1 MNIKK
6 AIERFPGGMM
16 VIPLLWGS
24 ILNTFA
30 PQVLGIGS
38 FSTQLAHGALPILAV
53 FFVCMGAEIQLRT
66 APRALKNGAAI
77 TLAKLVSGVL
87 IGLLVSR
94 LCGPQGFLG
103 LSGMAVIAAVT
114 NANMGLYAA
123 LTRQFGDEVDRG
135 ALAVLSILE
144 GPFVTMVALGLSGLA
159 RIPVLDLVATVLP
172 IVIGMVLGN
181 LDEDMR
187 KFLKS
192 GGDLLIPFF
201 AFGLGA
207 QINLHAILGAGL
219 SGIVLG
225 LVTLAAG
232 ACFNVLA
239 SRLAGGTGVGGM
251 AAATTAGNAV
261 ATPTAIAA
269 VDPRLGSL
277 VAVATPQIAASTIV
291 TSLLAPLVTAAYA
304 RWRMRRLPRGAAHEA
319 AVGAARDA
327 GHGSAPHREAA
338 PADAGG

>member
-1 MNIKK
+1 MKIKQ

-16 VIPLLWGS
+16 VIPLLWGGL
-24 ILNTFA
+24 LNTFA
-30 PQVLGIGS
+30 PKVLGIGS

-66 APRALKNGAAI
+66 APRALRNGAAI
-77 TLAKLVSGVL
+77 TLAKLASGVL
-87 IGLLVSR
+87 IGLLV
-94 LCGPQGFLG
+94 GKVFGANGFLG
-103 LSGMAVIAAVT
+103 LSGMAIIAAVT

-144 GPFVTMVALGLSGLA
+144 GPFVTMLALGLSGLA
-159 RIPVLDLVATVLP
+159 KIPVLDLVATVLP

-181 LDEDMR
+181 IDEDMR
-187 KFLKS
+187 RFLKS

-225 LVTLAAG
+225 LITLAVG
-232 ACFNVLA
+232 AVFNVIA
-239 SRLAGGTGVGGM
+239 SRLAGGSGVGGM
-251 AAATTAGNAV
+251 ASATTAGNAV

-277 VAVATPQIAASTIV
+277 VAAATPQIAASTIV
-291 TSLLAPLVTAAYA
+291 TSLLAPLLTAAYA
-304 RWRMRRLPRGAAHEA
+304 RWRTRRAAGTAEQVTIVEH
-319 AVGAARDA
+319 
-327 GHGSAPHREAA
+327 
-338 PADAGG
+338 ADA

>member
-1 MNIKK
+1 MKIKQ

-24 ILNTFA
+24 VLNTFA
-30 PQVLGIGS
+30 PRVLGIGS

-87 IGLLVSR
+87 IGLLVST
-94 LCGPQGFLG
+94 LFGAHGFLG
-103 LSGMAVIAAVT
+103 LSGMAIIAAVT

-159 RIPVLDLVATVLP
+159 KIPFLDLVATVLP
-172 IVIGMVLGN
+172 IVVGMALGN
-181 LDEDMR
+181 LDENMR

-207 QINLHAILGAGL
+207 QINLHTILGAGL

-225 LVTLAAG
+225 LITLAVG
-232 ACFNVLA
+232 ALFNVA
-239 SRLAGGTGVGGM
+239 AARLVGGSGVGGV
-251 AAATTAGNAV
+251 ASATTAGNAV

-277 VAVATPQIAASTIV
+277 VAVATPQIAASTII
-291 TSLLAPLVTAAYA
+291 TSLLAPLLTAAYA
-304 RWRMRRLPRGAAHEA
+304 RWRVRKITALYGRPVIEA
-319 AVGAARDA
+319 TAVK
-327 GHGSAPHREAA
+327 
-338 PADAGG
+338 

>member
-1 MNIKK
+1 MKIKK
-6 AIERFPGGMM
+6 ALERFPGGMM

-24 ILNTFA
+24 VLNTYA
-30 PQVLGIGS
+30 PRVLGIGS

-77 TLAKLVSGVL
+77 TLAKLASGVL

-94 LCGPQGFLG
+94 LFGAEGFLG
-103 LSGMAVIAAVT
+103 LSGMAIIAAVT

-123 LTRQFGDEVDRG
+123 LTRQFGDDVDRG

-159 RIPVLDLVATVLP
+159 KIPVLDLVATVLP
-172 IVIGMVLGN
+172 IAIGMVLGN
-181 LDEDMR
+181 LDDDMR

-207 QINLHAILGAGL
+207 QINLHAILGAGIP
-219 SGIVLG
+219 GIVLG
-225 LVTLAAG
+225 IITLVVG
-232 ACFNVLA
+232 AVFNVAA
-239 SRLAGGTGVGGM
+239 SRLSGGSGVGGV
-251 AAATTAGNAV
+251 ASATTAGNAV

-269 VDPRLGSL
+269 VDPHLGAL

-291 TSLLAPLVTAAYA
+291 TSLLAPLMTAAYA
-304 RWRMRRLPRGAAHEA
+304 RWRARREA
-319 AVGAARDA
+319 QPSGTVA
-327 GHGSAPHREAA
+327 GAA
-338 PADAGG
+338 PAES

>member
-1 MNIKK
+1 MKIKQ
-6 AIERFPGGMM
+6 AIERCPGGMM

-24 ILNTFA
+24 LLNTFA
-30 PQVLGIGS
+30 PKVLGIGS

-77 TLAKLVSGVL
+77 TLAKLASGVL
-87 IGLLVSR
+87 IGLFVSKVF
-94 LCGPQGFLG
+94 GANGFLG
-103 LSGMAVIAAVT
+103 LSGMAIIAAVT

-144 GPFVTMVALGLSGLA
+144 GPFVTMLALGLSGLA
-159 RIPVLDLVATVLP
+159 KIPVLDLVATVLP

-181 LDEDMR
+181 IDPDMR

-225 LVTLAAG
+225 LITLAVG
-232 ACFNVLA
+232 AVFNVMA
-239 SRLAGGTGVGGM
+239 SRVFGGSGVGGV
-251 AAATTAGNAV
+251 ASATTAGNAV

-269 VDPRLGSL
+269 VDPHLGAL

-291 TSLLAPLVTAAYA
+291 TSLLAPLLTAAYA
-304 RWRMRRLPRGAAHEA
+304 RWRTRRLAKVGNDVEVVAH
-319 AVGAARDA
+319 
-327 GHGSAPHREAA
+327 
-338 PADAGG
+338 ADA

>member
-1 MNIKK
+1 
-6 AIERFPGGMM
+6 M
-16 VIPLLWGS
+16 VLPLLLGS
-24 ILNTFA
+24 LLNTFF
-30 PQVLGIGS
+30 PRSLNIGS
-38 FSTQLAHGALPILAV
+38 FTTSLAHGALPVLAV

-77 TLAKLVSGVL
+77 TLAKLASGVVLGL
-87 IGLLVSR
+87 IVNACFGER
-94 LCGPQGFLG
+94 GFLG
-103 LSGMAVIAAVT
+103 ISSMAIIAAVT

-144 GPFVTMVALGLSGLA
+144 GPFVTMLALGVSGLA
-159 RIPVLDLVATVLP
+159 KIPFVDLVATILP

-181 LDEDMR
+181 IDEDMR

-192 GGDLLIPFF
+192 GGELLIPFF

-207 QINLHAILGAGL
+207 QINLHAILGAGV
-219 SGIVLG
+219 SGILLG
-225 LVTLAAG
+225 LITLVVG
-232 ACFNVLA
+232 ALFNVTA
-239 SRLAGGTGVGGM
+239 SRLAGGSGVGGT

-269 VDPRLGSL
+269 VDPHLASL

-291 TSLLAPLVTAAYA
+291 TSLLAPLLTAWYA
-304 RWRMRRLPRGAAHEA
+304 RRRARRQTKQPTAGELPVMPG
-319 AVGAARDA
+319 
-327 GHGSAPHREAA
+327 
-338 PADAGG
+338 

>member
-1 MNIKK
+1 MKIKQ

-24 ILNTFA
+24 LLNTFA
-30 PQVLGIGS
+30 PKVLGIGS

-77 TLAKLVSGVL
+77 TLAKLASGVL
-87 IGLLVSR
+87 IGLLVSKVF
-94 LCGPQGFLG
+94 GANGFLG
-103 LSGMAVIAAVT
+103 LSGMAIIAAVT

-144 GPFVTMVALGLSGLA
+144 GPFVTMLALGLSGLA
-159 RIPVLDLVATVLP
+159 KIPVLDLVATVLP

-181 LDEDMR
+181 IDPDMR

-225 LVTLAAG
+225 LITLGVG
-232 ACFNVLA
+232 AVFNVMA
-239 SRLAGGTGVGGM
+239 SRLFGGSGVGGV
-251 AAATTAGNAV
+251 ASATTAGNAV

-269 VDPRLGSL
+269 VDPHLGAL

-291 TSLLAPLVTAAYA
+291 TSLLAPLLTAAYA
-304 RWRMRRLPRGAAHEA
+304 RWRTRRLAKVGNDVEVVAH
-319 AVGAARDA
+319 
-327 GHGSAPHREAA
+327 
-338 PADAGG
+338 ADA

>member
-1 MNIKK
+1 MKIKQ

-24 ILNTFA
+24 VLNTFA
-30 PQVLGIGS
+30 PRVLGIGS

-53 FFVCMGAEIQLRT
+53 FFVCMGAEIQFRT
-66 APRALKNGAAI
+66 APRALRNGAAI
-77 TLAKLVSGVL
+77 TIAKLVSGVL
-87 IGLLVSR
+87 IGLVVSKFF
-94 LCGPQGFLG
+94 GAQGFLG
-103 LSGMAVIAAVT
+103 LSGMAIIAAVT

-123 LTRQFGDEVDRG
+123 LTRQFGDEMDRG

-144 GPFVTMVALGLSGLA
+144 GPFITMVALGLSGLA
-159 RIPVLDLVATVLP
+159 KIPVLDLVATILP

-181 LDEDMR
+181 LDADMR

-225 LVTLAAG
+225 LITLAAG
-232 ACFNVLA
+232 AVFNVLA
-239 SRLAGGTGVGGM
+239 SRLMGGSGVGGM
-251 AAATTAGNAV
+251 AASTTAGNAV

-269 VDPRLGSL
+269 VDPRLGAL
-277 VAVATPQIAASTIV
+277 VSVATPQIAASTIV
-291 TSLLAPLVTAAYA
+291 TSLLAPLMTAAYA
-304 RWRMRRLPRGAAHEA
+304 RWRAKRTASTGRTHSASRDDANAVPAIDVNAH
-319 AVGAARDA
+319 
-327 GHGSAPHREAA
+327 
-338 PADAGG
+338 ADRVH

>member
-1 MNIKK
+1 MKIKR

-24 ILNTFA
+24 VLNTFA
-30 PQVLGIGS
+30 PHVLAIGS

-66 APRALKNGAAI
+66 APRALRNGAAI
-77 TLAKLVSGVL
+77 TLAKLASGVA
-87 IGLLVSR
+87 IGFAVSR
-94 LCGPQGFLG
+94 LCGHQGLFG
-103 LSGMAVIAAVT
+103 LSGMAIIAAVT

-123 LTRQFGDEVDRG
+123 VTRQFGDEVDRG

-159 RIPVLDLVATVLP
+159 TIPVIDLVATVLP

-187 KFLKS
+187 RFLKS

-219 SGIVLG
+219 SGILLG
-225 LVTLAAG
+225 LITLAAG
-232 ACFNVLA
+232 AVCNVLA
-239 SRLAGGTGVGGM
+239 SRLAGGTGVAGM

-277 VAVATPQIAASTIV
+277 VAMATPQIAASTIV
-291 TSLLAPLVTAAYA
+291 TSLLAPLAAAAYA
-304 RWRMRRLPRGAAHEA
+304 RWHGRRRARDAELHEA
-319 AVGAARDA
+319 ASTSKA
-327 GHGSAPHREAA
+327 
-338 PADAGG
+338 